1 MKSTRWS
8 LGDWAL
14 VVGVVVLAVVFFRN
28 AWPALTFNLGPG
40 ELVVLGLLAVIFFGP
55 RLGGRE

>member
-14 VVGVVVLAVVFFRN
+14 VVGVIGLAVVFFHN
-28 AWPALTFNLGPG
+28 AWPVLTFNLGPG
-40 ELVVLGLLAVIFFGP
+40 DLLVLGLVAVIFFAP
-55 RLGGRE
+55 RIGGRK